1 MRWTNINAVLKMTR
15 DCLNG
20 KMDAISYWLDFPY
33 EVAKRHQKMLREDPE
48 LTDLIYVYLLEGG
61 TDLHSGLS
69 DEEFRA
75 LIQRQYDEVMD
86 GVY

>member
-1 MRWTNINAVLKMTR
+1 MLKMTR